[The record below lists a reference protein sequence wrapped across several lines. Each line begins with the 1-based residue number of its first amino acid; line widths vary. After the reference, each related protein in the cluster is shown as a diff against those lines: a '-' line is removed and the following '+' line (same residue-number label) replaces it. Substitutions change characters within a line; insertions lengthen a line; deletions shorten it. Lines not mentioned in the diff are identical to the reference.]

1 MRVGGIVLAAGRSSR
16 MGSAKSLLEIEGRT
30 FLEHALGILAGGG
43 CEPLVVVLPDGASA
57 GRAGELARAGGAEA
71 VENPLAGAEQIDSLR
86 IGLAALP
93 EDVDAAVVL
102 PVDHPLAGAET
113 VRALVGAFGAS
124 GAPIVRPV
132 YRDRPGHPVLFARA
146 VWGELADPAL
156 DRGARDVVHRHAGEI
171 LDVPLDDRGVHV
183 DVDTPDDYRR
193 EVEP

>member
-16 MGSAKSLLEIEGRT
+16 MGSAKALLEIEGRT
-30 FLEHALGILAGGG
+30 FLERALGILAGGG
-43 CEPLVVVLPDGASA
+43 CEPLVAVLPEGASA
-57 GRAGELARAGGAEA
+57 ARPGELATAGGAKA
-71 VENPLAGAEQIDSLR
+71 VENPLPGAEQIDSLR
-86 IGLAALP
+86 VGLAALP

-113 VRALVGAFGAS
+113 VRALVGAFVRS

-146 VWGELADPAL
+146 VWGELADPTL
-156 DRGARDVVHRHAGEI
+156 DRGARDVVHRHAGEL
-171 LDVPLDDRGVHV
+171 LDVPLDDRGVQV
-183 DVDTPDDYRR
+183 DIDTPDDYRR